1 MAVYK
6 HGTYGVFAPS
16 IGDVARESGTVAV
29 YVGNAPVNLIRGFN
43 AYVNKPIKLT
53 DIDDVYNNPGYSSN
67 WSMFDLCEAFK
78 VHFDNENGN
87 IGPIVVINVFDP
99 IKHKKTDE
107 TTESL
112 SFVNGRATI
121 KSDKIILDTL
131 VLEGMVEGVD
141 YALSYDFAKGQ
152 AVITS
157 IGDEIIAPIAA
168 TYSEV
173 ENTATM
179 DEIIGEA
186 TEAGSYKGLGCVSR
200 IYDELNLIPNLI
212 LCPGYSDVAD
222 VYKAMLKAAKK
233 INGHWD
239 AMVYADLECVVAKD
253 ARADAISSKD
263 SGGFNSEFSKVFWPN
278 AKGTDGNIYHISVL
292 AAWSTMRV
300 DASHDG
306 VPMESPSNKV
316 LPMVASQYFNDVS
329 DNSGFD
335 QQQANVLNENGITTV
350 VFWGGRWV
358 LWGPHTAAYKH
369 GWIEDNR
376 SIFDNSVRMMMH
388 ISNSFQLEHALVI
401 DSPMTRAMADTIK
414 IREQEK
420 ADALAAIG
428 ALIGTPVVEFKESA
442 NSTADLVEGNFTW
455 GFKGTPTPP
464 FKSGTLQVAYTTAG
478 FNSFF
483 GEV

>member
-1 MAVYK
+1 MAEYK

-29 YVGNAPVNLIRGFN
+29 YVGAAPVNLIRDYE

-53 DIDDVYNNPGYSSN
+53 DIDDVYNKLGYSSN
-67 WSMFDLCEAFK
+67 WSKFDLCEAFK

-87 IGPIVVINVFDP
+87 IGPIVAINVLDP
-99 IKHKKTDE
+99 SKHQKSDE

-112 SFVNGRATI
+112 AFVNGRATI
-121 KSDKIILDTL
+121 KSDTIILNTL

-141 YALSYDFAKGQ
+141 YALSYDFTKGQ

-157 IGDEIIAPIAA
+157 VGDEITGPVTA
-168 TYSEV
+168 TYSEIAV
-173 ENTATM
+173 VVSY
-179 DEIIGEA
+179 DDVIGGA
-186 TEAGSYKGLGCVSR
+186 DAGVYTGLGCVSR
-200 IYDELNLIPNLI
+200 IYEELNLIPNLI
-212 LCPGYSDVAD
+212 ICPGKSSNAT
-222 VYKAMLKAAKK
+222 VYKAMLNAAKK

-239 AMVYADLECVVAKD
+239 AMVYADLDVSISANTI
-253 ARADAISSKD
+253 ADAISTKASD
-263 SGGFNSEFSKVFWPN
+263 GYNSEFSKVFWPM
-278 AKGTDGNIYHISVL
+278 AKGNDGNTYHISVL
-292 AAWSTMRV
+292 AAWATMRV

-316 LPMVASQYFNDVS
+316 LPMVASQCFCVEFPR
-329 DNSGFD
+329 SGFD
-335 QQQANVLNENGITTV
+335 QQQANRLNENGITTV
-350 VFWGGRWV
+350 VFWGGNWV
-358 LWGPHTAAYKH
+358 LWGPHTAAFKH
-369 GWIEDNR
+369 GEIEDNR

-478 FNSFF
+478 FDSFF

>member
-1 MAVYK
+1 MAEYK

-29 YVGNAPVNLIRGFN
+29 YVGIAPVNLIRGYE

-53 DIDDVYNNPGYSSN
+53 DIDDVYNKLGYSSN

-87 IGPIVVINVFDP
+87 IGPIVAINVLDP
-99 IKHKKTDE
+99 TKHTKSDA

-112 SFVNGRATI
+112 AFVNGRATI
-121 KSDKIILDTL
+121 KSDTIILDTL

-157 IGDEIIAPIAA
+157 IGDEITGPVSA
-168 TYSEV
+168 TYSEIGGV
-173 ENTATM
+173 IGD
-179 DEIIGEA
+179 DEIIGGV
-186 TEAGSYKGLGCVSR
+186 TDAGVYTGLGCIDR
-200 IYDELNLIPNLI
+200 IYEELNLIPNLI
-212 LCPGYSDVAD
+212 LCPGTSDTPK
-222 VYKAMLKAAKK
+222 VYFAMLKAAKK

-239 AMVYADLECVVAKD
+239 AMVYADVETSVSANTID
-253 ARADAISSKD
+253 DAISVKTSN
-263 SGGFNSEFSKVFWPN
+263 GYHSEFSKVFWPRAN
-278 AKGTDGNIYHISVL
+278 GVDGNTYHISVL

-316 LPMVASQYFNDVS
+316 LPMVASQCFCVEFQRA
-329 DNSGFD
+329 GFD
-335 QQQANVLNENGITTV
+335 QQKANLLNENGITTV
-350 VFWGGRWV
+350 VFWGGNWV
-358 LWGPHTAAYKH
+358 LWGPHTAAYNH
-369 GWIEDNR
+369 AEIEDNR

-388 ISNSFQLEHALVI
+388 ISNSFQREHALVI

-478 FNSFF
+478 FDSFF